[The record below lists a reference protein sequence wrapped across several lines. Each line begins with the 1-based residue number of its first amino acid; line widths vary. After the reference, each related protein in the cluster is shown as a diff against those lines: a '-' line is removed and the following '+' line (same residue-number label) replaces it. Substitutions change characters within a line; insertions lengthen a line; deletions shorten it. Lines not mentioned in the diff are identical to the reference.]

1 MTLARI
7 DWAAMG
13 NLPSSQ
19 LLPLIFQIMRD
30 AALAINSGEPD
41 DPALL
46 QVIPRLAD
54 IIQSR
59 PELAPLLE
67 PFSGLARAVGLWNY
81 IDRTTADPADRMV
94 AEAVTAPEL
103 GGITFHR
110 EQVAALTKLL
120 TGENLILSAPTS
132 FGKSLL
138 IDALLATDKFE
149 RIAIVLP
156 TIALLDEFRR
166 RLRRRFSDRFEILMH
181 PTDTAV
187 GRKVIFLGTQERLI
201 GRDDLGSLD
210 LTVVDEFYKLD
221 PQRKDERHV
230 TLNAAVYKLLRRSRQ
245 FFFLGPNIDNVHMDV
260 EGRWSF
266 QFLKTRFST
275 VAVDTFDLRQI
286 GDKEARL
293 MEELA
298 EEKNWPALV
307 FVSSPDRANKL
318 ADTASQDM
326 AVSDYTTEF
335 ANWLRVNVGER
346 WPLAKAVEFGFGVH
360 HARVPRAIASHM
372 VRMFNRSELPV
383 LFCTST
389 LIEGVNTAARSVLIY
404 DKKISRQNYD
414 FFTFANIRGRA
425 GRLGQHLVGQVYIF
439 NQPPPAAETEVS
451 PTLFGDDENAS
462 DDYVVHLEEDDTTT
476 TIDDRIAVLRQ
487 SLDLTTAQ
495 LRVASAVGLE
505 TAFALKQHVDAS
517 LRSGSVLAW
526 SGLPDYKTTL
536 GTLDVICTVK
546 NARDFGAFSTKQLAF
561 QIGNLR
567 AHNSLRSFLIE
578 HDQNFQ
584 GNLTAYDNIFKFLRA
599 CEYGLPQLFALVEI
613 FVQKRF
619 PHADYSYFVREMS
632 RWFRN
637 EALRNLDEEGVPIQ
651 ISERFL
657 QPGDDRNTLARRLA
671 EVAVTGGTALTTF
684 ERAWLLA
691 ALDIDA
697 SGQILAPNAI
707 A

>member
-1 MTLARI
+1 MTLGRL
-7 DWAAMG
+7 DWAHLE
-13 NLPSSQ
+13 NLSSSE
-19 LLPLIFQIMRD
+19 LLPAVFQIMRD

-41 DPALL
+41 DPTLL

-54 IIQSR
+54 IIPSR
-59 PELAPLLE
+59 PELSPLLE
-67 PFSGLARAVGLWNY
+67 PFSALARAVGLWNY
-81 IDRTTADPADRMV
+81 IDRSTADSADRIV

-110 EQVAALTKLL
+110 EQVAALDKLL
-120 TGENLILSAPTS
+120 SGENLILSAPTS

-138 IDALLATDKFE
+138 IDALLATGKFE

-166 RLRRRFSDRFEILMH
+166 RLRRRFANRFEILMH

-187 GRKVIFLGTQERLI
+187 GRNVIFLGTQERLI

-221 PQRKDERHV
+221 PQRRDERHV
-230 TLNAAVYKLLRRSRQ
+230 TLNAAVYRLLRRSRQ

-275 VAVDTFDLRQI
+275 VAVDTFDLCNVE
-286 GDKEARL
+286 DKEARL

-298 EEKNWPALV
+298 SEKNWPALV

-318 ADTASQDM
+318 ADAASQGM
-326 AVSDYTTEF
+326 AISDYSAEF
-335 ANWLRVNVGER
+335 ANWLRANVGKE

-425 GRLGQHLVGQVYIF
+425 GRLGQHHVGQVYLF
-439 NQPPPAAETEVS
+439 NEPPPTAETEVT

-462 DDYVVHLEEDDTTT
+462 DDYVVHLEEEDTTAA
-476 TIDDRIAVLRQ
+476 IDDRVAALRQ
-487 SLDLTTAQ
+487 SLNLTTAQ
-495 LRVASAVGLE
+495 LRIASAVGLE
-505 TAFALKQHVDAS
+505 NALALKQQVDAS
-517 LRSGSVLAW
+517 LRARSALGW
-526 SGLPDYKTTL
+526 SGLPDYNTTVA
-536 GTLDVICTVK
+536 TLDVICKVK
-546 NARDFGAFSTKQLAF
+546 NVRDFGAFSTKQLAF
-561 QIGNLR
+561 QIANLR
-567 AHNSLRSFLIE
+567 TQKSLRSFLIE
-578 HDQNFQ
+578 HDRSFQ
-584 GNLTAYDNIFKFLRA
+584 GDLTAYDNIFKFLRA

-613 FVQKRF
+613 FVQKHL

-657 QPGDDRNTLARRLA
+657 QPGDDRNSLARRLA
-671 EVAVTGGTALTTF
+671 EVATTGGTTLTDF

-691 ALDIDA
+691 ALDID
-697 SGQILAPNAI
+697 SNGQVLAPNAI
-707 A
+707 G